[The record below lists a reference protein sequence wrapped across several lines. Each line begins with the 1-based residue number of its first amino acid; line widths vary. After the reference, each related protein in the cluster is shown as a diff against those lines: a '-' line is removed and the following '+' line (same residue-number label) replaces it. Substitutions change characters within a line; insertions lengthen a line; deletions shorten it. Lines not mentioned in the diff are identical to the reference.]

1 MSEYKFR
8 VHHLSGELCAE
19 LSLPAGAL
27 VRDILVAVESKEGPG
42 NFVLLHGG
50 SALPPSSPLKSVGF
64 SAEAVDLQLIQKT
77 PEVRLLFPG
86 ERTSCMFGGR
96 KLTFALVGPPGAGK
110 TSLQRSFCQNV
121 LTNMSQTVQD
131 VRVVCDGWLVP
142 VFLWDQKEE
151 FLSRTKVPAML
162 PKKDAALLVVD
173 LASHD
178 TLEQARQLA
187 RNISDH
193 GIVTKVLL
201 GNKLDLASERQVSC
215 EAARQFATD
224 HGFRYFETSAKDGTG
239 VEDALCYAVAH
250 PLEHEP
256 EPPGKPSDLSMKKS
270 KKSADA
276 CSIC

>member
-1 MSEYKFR
+1 M
-8 VHHLSGELCAE
+8 
-19 LSLPAGAL
+19 
-27 VRDILVAVESKEGPG
+27 
-42 NFVLLHGG
+42 
-50 SALPPSSPLKSVGF
+50 
-64 SAEAVDLQLIQKT
+64 
-77 PEVRLLFPG
+77 
-86 ERTSCMFGGR
+86 
-96 KLTFALVGPPGAGK
+96 
-110 TSLQRSFCQNV
+110 
-121 LTNMSQTVQD
+121 
-131 VRVVCDGWLVP
+131 
-142 VFLWDQKEE
+142 FLWDQKEE